1 MLNIKN
7 LSYSYHQ
14 HQKAVENISIKMNSY
29 EVLCLLGESGSGKS
43 TLLKLI
49 YGQLQPDTGKVL
61 FNDEE
66 LKGPAFQLIA
76 GHPDVKFV
84 PQDFNLS
91 PFISIAED
99 IGKHLSNLDLAYKKR
114 RIKEVAKVLEIEDLL
129 QKQSHQLSGGQQQ
142 RVAIAKAIAK
152 FPKLLLLDEPFSQL
166 DANLHLKIRHQLMK
180 YLAEHQVACIF
191 TSHRAEDALGFSD
204 QILILQKGK
213 AIQNSTPLKIFEN
226 PANAYVASLFGNY
239 NILEAQHVSDFNI
252 QRNFLNQYIIFYPHE
267 INIHK
272 NGEFKGIVT
281 NSRFFGK
288 EYQIELIARHHT
300 FYALH
305 PHYLKKGEE
314 FNFDIE
320 NYRWVNH
327 SL

>member
-14 HQKAVENISIKMNSY
+14 EQNAVESISIKLNSD

-49 YGQLQPDTGKVL
+49 YGNLQPDEGIIL
-61 FNDEE
+61 FNDEK

-84 PQDFNLS
+84 QQDFNLS
-91 PFISIAED
+91 PFISIEEN
-99 IGKHLSNLDLAYKKR
+99 IGEHLSNLDLDYKKK
-114 RIKEVAKVLEIEDLL
+114 RIKEVAEILEIQDLL
-129 QKQSHQLSGGQQQ
+129 QKQSHELSGGQQQ

-166 DANLHLKIRHQLMK
+166 DANLHLKIRHQLME
-180 YLAEHQVACIF
+180 YLKEHRVACIF

-204 QILILQKGK
+204 QILILRKGK
-213 AIQNSTPLKIFEN
+213 AIQNSTPQKIFAS

-239 NILEAQHVSDFNI
+239 NILTAEDASKFGI
-252 QRNFLNQYIIFYPHE
+252 PRNFLNKYVISYPHE
-267 INIHK
+267 IKVYREGKFQGEVIH
-272 NGEFKGIVT
+272 
-281 NSRFFGK
+281 SRFFGK
-288 EYQIELIARHHT
+288 EYQIEFIAKNHF

-305 PHYLKKGEE
+305 PDYFKKGEKI
-314 FNFDIE
+314 NFDIK
-320 NYRWVNH
+320 NYRWVY
-327 SL
+327 